1 MTKSD
6 FGLWIVRPI
15 FVAALICSYPDGR
28 AATWGNL
35 PHYLLSVAFL
45 TLPLALMFLSGKR
58 AG

>member
-15 FVAALICSYPDGR
+15 FVAALICSYPEGR
-28 AATWGNL
+28 AATWGNV

-58 AG
+58 